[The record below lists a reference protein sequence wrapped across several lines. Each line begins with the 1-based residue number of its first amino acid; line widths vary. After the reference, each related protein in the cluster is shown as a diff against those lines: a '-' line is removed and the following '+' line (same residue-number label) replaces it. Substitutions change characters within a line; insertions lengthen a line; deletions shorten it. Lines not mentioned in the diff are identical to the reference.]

1 MGLSYMNDTV
11 KYDYYQDASKDYGAT
26 MNMTYRVT
34 DWLIYGG
41 TKSWKSILSPMNN
54 VKWAAGVSTHYDK
67 TLHWGLLVKGDSET
81 LESTKVNNA
90 TMYFHK
96 DSGD

>member
-1 MGLSYMNDTV
+1 MNDTV
-11 KYDYYQDASKDYGAT
+11 KYDYYQDASKDYGAS
-26 MNMTYRVT
+26 MNMTYRAT
-34 DWLIYGG
+34 DWMILGG

-54 VKWAAGVSTHYDK
+54 VKWGVGISTAYDK
-67 TLHWGLLVKGDSET
+67 TLHWGVLVKGDSDT
-81 LESTKVNNA
+81 LETTKVNDA